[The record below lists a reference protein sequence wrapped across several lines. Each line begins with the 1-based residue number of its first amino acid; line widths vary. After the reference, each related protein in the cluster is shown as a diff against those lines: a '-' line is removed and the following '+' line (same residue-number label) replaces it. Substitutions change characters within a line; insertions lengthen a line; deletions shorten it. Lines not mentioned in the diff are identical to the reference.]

1 MPQHRPALHQATLIL
16 SRSTHPLAHDVRLE
30 GPRRVRRRTVS
41 LTIAFT
47 LGLTLA
53 LSLGLV
59 RARTLGHLTSPTDAG
74 AIATSQTPPGLWLSS
89 TGARAV
95 LQLSSSQLATDGTV
109 IPASVR
115 GAAGVEI
122 HSLVGLAFDDA
133 GRMWVASQG
142 DSVLLAFSPASLA
155 AKGTRVPAT
164 VLSATNRSLSAPVGL
179 AFDGRHRL
187 WAANFGNGTL
197 VRFDSAQLASSGA
210 PVPSAII
217 AGLHRP
223 SALAFDAAGTLWV
236 ADMCV
241 GTISAYGADQ
251 LERSG
256 TPVPR
261 VVIRRTKRSLAIPT
275 GLAFD
280 SEGNLWVANLGNG
293 TVVSYGATQLAST
306 GAPAPRVTLAMQ
318 QPGAPID
325 APAGLALDGD
335 GNLWVAELSG
345 LVSKFTR
352 GQLAVSGAPVP
363 AVQVAVGGEGLLWGA
378 AFWPRAR
385 GVPLH

>member
-1 MPQHRPALHQATLIL
+1 MPRPRPALHQTTLIF
-16 SRSTHPLAHDVRLE
+16 SRSTHPLAHDERLVL
-30 GPRRVRRRTVS
+30 PRRVGRRARS
-41 LTIAFT
+41 LTVAFV

-59 RARTLGHLTSPTDAG
+59 RARTLGRVASPTG
-74 AIATSQTPPGLWLSS
+74 SSAIATSPTPPGLWLSS

-95 LQLSSSQLATDGTV
+95 LQLSPSQLATDGTV
-109 IPASVR
+109 IPAAVR
-115 GAAGVEI
+115 GVAGVEI
-122 HSLVGLAFDDA
+122 HSLVGLAFDEA

-179 AFDGRHRL
+179 AFDRRHRL
-187 WAANFGNGTL
+187 WTANFGNGTL

-210 PVPSAII
+210 PAPSAII
-217 AGLHRP
+217 GGLHRP

-236 ADMCV
+236 ADMCI
-241 GTISAYGADQ
+241 GIIAAYGADQ

-256 TPVPR
+256 TPIPR
-261 VVIRRTKRSLAIPT
+261 VVIRRTKHSLAIPT

-280 SEGNLWVANLGNG
+280 AEGNLWVANLGNG
-293 TVVSYGATQLAST
+293 TVVRYDRTQLAST

-335 GNLWVAELSG
+335 GSLWVAELSG

-352 GQLAVSGAPVP
+352 EQLVASGAPVP

-378 AFWPRAR
+378 AFWPRVQ
-385 GVPLH
+385 GVPLN